1 MKDINK
7 IMQQAQ
13 EMQNKMAEIQQN
25 LSSIEVSGNSGGGV
39 VEVTL
44 SGKGDAKKIKID
56 PSVFDSKD
64 IEVLE
69 DLVVAAINDAR
80 AKLEK
85 KISEEMSKV
94 TGGLKLPPGMNF
106 PS

>member
-1 MKDINK
+1 MCIRDR
-7 IMQQAQ
+7 
-13 EMQNKMAEIQQN
+13 
-25 LSSIEVSGNSGGGV
+25 
-39 VEVTL
+39 